1 MSMSR
6 STLVFLLVG
15 SLSGLWIFSAKP
27 ATAQTGAPRVLTFME
42 SIKGNEEVELR
53 WPVALAAASAE
64 EIAVADAFGPRLLR
78 FRRIGVS
85 WQLDH
90 SLELPGAPV
99 DVIHDGERWVVSMRQ
114 GKGLVAFEGPEML
127 QRPLPLPRNV
137 IPGPLTVFPNGDL
150 LVYDYTG
157 HRVLRLSA
165 EGTLISEAPIVG
177 TVAALAA
184 TAAGGFLA
192 AVAAEGSVLSFDA
205 NGELSA
211 TWDLPASD
219 QIPAWPVGLAVEPG
233 GDIVVVDRHTGR
245 LLVLDATG
253 KVVGLGSRTGW
264 EPGLLLYPAGL
275 ARLPNGQFLVADEGN
290 GRAQV
295 FRRID

>member
-1 MSMSR
+1 M
-6 STLVFLLVG
+6 
-15 SLSGLWIFSAKP
+15 
-27 ATAQTGAPRVLTFME
+27 
-42 SIKGNEEVELR
+42 
-53 WPVALAAASAE
+53 
-64 EIAVADAFGPRLLR
+64 
-78 FRRIGVS
+78 S

>member
-1 MSMSR
+1 MSR
-6 STLVFLLVG
+6 STLVFLVVG
-15 SLSGLWIFSAKP
+15 SLSGLWIFSAKQ
-27 ATAQTGAPRVLTFME
+27 ATAQTGVPRVLTFME

>member
-6 STLVFLLVG
+6 STLVFLVVG

-90 SLELPGAPV
+90 SLQLPGAPV

>member
-6 STLVFLLVG
+6 STLVFLLVA
-15 SLSGLWIFSAKP
+15 SLSGLWIFSAKQ
-27 ATAQTGAPRVLTFME
+27 ATAQTGVPRVLTFME

-64 EIAVADAFGPRLLR
+64 EIAVVDAFGPRLLR

-137 IPGPLTVFPNGDL
+137 NPGPLTVFPNGDL
-150 LVYDYTG
+150 LLYDYTG

>member
-1 MSMSR
+1 MSR
-6 STLVFLLVG
+6 STLVFLVVG

-90 SLELPGAPV
+90 SLQLPGAPV

>member
-1 MSMSR
+1 MSR
-6 STLVFLLVG
+6 STLVFLVVG

>member
-6 STLVFLLVG
+6 STLVFLVVG

>member
-1 MSMSR
+1 MSR

-137 IPGPLTVFPNGDL
+137 NPGPLTVFPNGDL
-150 LVYDYTG
+150 LLYDYTG

-253 KVVGLGSRTGW
+253 RVVGLGSRMGW

>member
-1 MSMSR
+1 MSR
-6 STLVFLLVG
+6 STLVFLLVA

-64 EIAVADAFGPRLLR
+64 EIAVVDAFGPRLLR

>member
-1 MSMSR
+1 MSR

-90 SLELPGAPV
+90 SLQLPGAPV

>member
-1 MSMSR
+1 MSR
-6 STLVFLLVG
+6 STLVFLVVG
-15 SLSGLWIFSAKP
+15 SLSGLWIFSAKQ
-27 ATAQTGAPRVLTFME
+27 ATAQTGVPRVLTFME

-64 EIAVADAFGPRLLR
+64 EIAVVDAFGPRLLR